1 MKLTYLGTA
10 AAEGWP
16 AVFCN
21 CEYCLKAKKAGGKN
35 IRTRSQAII
44 NDDLLVDL
52 GPDTYMHMLNNN
64 LDLSAVKYCIVT
76 HSHIDHFMPIELMFR
91 NTEYFAHNL
100 TQDEF
105 HIYGN
110 QAVIDRYND
119 FFKNVRNTTEGFGVQ
134 LHLLE
139 PYKEVKIG
147 EYLVTPLRANHANG
161 EDAFVFVIKNGDKTL
176 LYLNDTG
183 RPFDEFYK
191 YFEDNDIHADTISY
205 DCTFVILPSCA
216 GHLGLDSI
224 QELRQKLT
232 ELNVCDETTQHIITH
247 FSHNGKLI
255 HDELVPVGEELGLIT
270 AYDGFS
276 VEI

>member
-44 NDDLLVDL
+44 DNDLLIDF
-52 GPDTYMHMLNNN
+52 GPDTYMHALNNQ
-64 LDLSAVKYCIVT
+64 LDLSAVKNCIIT
-76 HSHIDHFMPIELMFR
+76 HSHTDHFMPVDLMFR

-100 TQDEF
+100 TNEIM

-110 QAVIDRYND
+110 EKVLEKYDDY
-119 FFKNVRNTTEGFGVQ
+119 FKSPEDSKKNGVE

-139 PYKEVKIG
+139 LYKEVQIG
-147 EYLVTPLRANHANG
+147 DYLITPLRANHANG
-161 EDAFVFVIKNGDKTL
+161 ENAFVFVIKKDNKTI

-183 RPFDEFYK
+183 RPFDDFYE
-191 YFEDNDIHADTISY
+191 YFKNNKIHADLISY
-205 DCTFVILPSCA
+205 DCTFVVLPSCA

-224 QELRQKLT
+224 QELREKLT
-232 ELNVCDETTQHIITH
+232 DLGVCNENTKHVITH

-255 HDELVPVGEELGLIT
+255 HDELVPEGEKLGLIT
-270 AYDGFS
+270 AYDCFS
-276 VEI
+276 IEV

>member
-10 AAEGWP
+10 ASEGWP

-21 CEYCLKAKKAGGKN
+21 CEYCLKAKQAGGKN

-44 NDDLLVDL
+44 DDELLIDL

-64 LDLSAVKYCIVT
+64 LDLSAVKHCLIT
-76 HSHIDHFMPIELMFR
+76 HSHVDHFMPVELMFR
-91 NTEYFAHNL
+91 NTEYYAHNL

-105 HIYGN
+105 HIYAN
-110 QAVIDRYND
+110 QTVIDSYEQY
-119 FFKNVRNTTEGFGVQ
+119 FKSLSNITEGFGIH

-139 PYKEVKIG
+139 AFKEIKIG
-147 EYLVTPLRANHANG
+147 DYFVTPLKANHANK
-161 EDAFVFVIKNGDKTL
+161 EDAFVYVIKKDDKTL

-183 RPFDEFYK
+183 RPFEDFYEFFKNNKIYA
-191 YFEDNDIHADTISY
+191 NTISY

-224 QELRQKLT
+224 QELREALT
-232 ELNVCDETTQHIITH
+232 ELGVCDKNTKHIITH

-270 AYDGFS
+270 AYDGFT
-276 VEI
+276 VEV

>member
-44 NDDLLVDL
+44 DNDLLIDF
-52 GPDTYMHMLNNN
+52 GPDTYMHALNNQ
-64 LDLSAVKYCIVT
+64 LDLSAVKNCIIT
-76 HSHIDHFMPIELMFR
+76 HSHTDHFMPVDLMFR

-100 TQDEF
+100 TNKIM

-110 QAVIDRYND
+110 EKVLEKYDDY
-119 FFKNVRNTTEGFGVQ
+119 FKSPEDSKKNGVE

-139 PYKEVKIG
+139 LYKEVQIG
-147 EYLVTPLRANHANG
+147 DYLITPLRANHANG
-161 EDAFVFVIKNGDKTL
+161 ENAFVFVIKKDNKTI

-183 RPFDEFYK
+183 RPFDDFYE
-191 YFEDNDIHADTISY
+191 YFKNNKIHADLISY
-205 DCTFVILPSCA
+205 DCTFVVLPSCA

-224 QELRQKLT
+224 QELREKLT
-232 ELNVCDETTQHIITH
+232 DLGVCNENTKHVITH

-255 HDELVPVGEELGLIT
+255 HDELVPEGEKLGLIT

-276 VEI
+276 IEV

>member
-44 NDDLLVDL
+44 NDDLLIDL
-52 GPDTYMHMLNNN
+52 GPDTYMHALNNR
-64 LDLSAVKYCIVT
+64 LDLSAVKNCIIT
-76 HSHIDHFMPIELMFR
+76 HSHPDHFTPTDLMFR
-91 NTEYFAHNL
+91 NTEYYAHNL
-100 TQDEF
+100 TNEKM

-110 QAVIDRYND
+110 EKVLKKYTE
-119 FFKNVRNTTEGFGVQ
+119 FYKNPEDSKKNGVE
-134 LHLLE
+134 LHSLE
-139 PYKEVKIG
+139 LYKEIKIG
-147 EYLVTPLRANHANG
+147 DYLITPLRANHAQG
-161 EDAFVFVIKNGDKTL
+161 EDAYVFIIKRDNKTI

-183 RPFDEFYK
+183 RPFDDFYE
-191 YFEDNDIHADTISY
+191 YFKNNKIHLDLISY

-216 GHLGLDSI
+216 GHLGLDSV
-224 QELRQKLT
+224 QEVREKLT
-232 ELNVCDETTQHIITH
+232 ELGVCDQTTKHIITH

-255 HDELVPVGEELGLIT
+255 HDELVPVAKEIGLLT

-276 VEI
+276 IEI

>member
-44 NDDLLVDL
+44 NDDLLIDL
-52 GPDTYMHMLNNN
+52 GPDTYMHALNNK
-64 LDLSAVKYCIVT
+64 LDLSAVKNCIIT
-76 HSHIDHFMPIELMFR
+76 HSHTDHFMPVYLMFR

-100 TQDEF
+100 TQEKL

-110 QAVIDRYND
+110 EKVLEKYNHYFPNPED
-119 FFKNVRNTTEGFGVQ
+119 SKENGVEI
-134 LHLLE
+134 HLQEL
-139 PYKEVKIG
+139 YKEVKIG
-147 EYLVTPLRANHANG
+147 DYLVTPLRANHAAG
-161 EDAFVFVIKNGDKTL
+161 EDAFVFLIKKDNKTI

-183 RPFDEFYK
+183 RPFDDFYEF
-191 YFEDNDIHADTISY
+191 FENNKVHIDLISY

-216 GHLGLDSI
+216 GHLGLDSV
-224 QELRQKLT
+224 QEVREKLAQ
-232 ELNVCDETTQHIITH
+232 LGVCDETTQHVITH

-255 HDELVPVGEELGLIT
+255 HDELVPEGEKIGVIT

-276 VEI
+276 IDA

>member
-44 NDDLLVDL
+44 DNDLLIDF
-52 GPDTYMHMLNNN
+52 GPDTYMHALNNQ
-64 LDLSAVKYCIVT
+64 LDLSAVKNCIIT
-76 HSHIDHFMPIELMFR
+76 HSHTDHFMPVDLMFR

-100 TQDEF
+100 TNEIM

-110 QAVIDRYND
+110 EKVLEKYDDY
-119 FFKNVRNTTEGFGVQ
+119 FKSPEDSKKNGVE

-139 PYKEVKIG
+139 LYKEVQIG
-147 EYLVTPLRANHANG
+147 DYLITPLRANHANG
-161 EDAFVFVIKNGDKTL
+161 ENAFVFVIKKNNKTI

-183 RPFDEFYK
+183 RPFDDFYE
-191 YFEDNDIHADTISY
+191 YFKNNKIHADLISY
-205 DCTFVILPSCA
+205 DCTFVVLPSCA

-224 QELRQKLT
+224 QELREKLT
-232 ELNVCDETTQHIITH
+232 DLGVCDENTKHVITH

-255 HDELVPVGEELGLIT
+255 HDELVPEGEKLGLIT

-276 VEI
+276 IEV